1 MKVVAF
7 NGSPRKEGNT
17 ASALAIVL
25 DRLEEAGIETELVH
39 IGKTTVAGCKACFG
53 CVRNRDERCILTEDP
68 VNEWIAKMKE
78 ADGILLGSP
87 VYFAGVAGA
96 MKAFLDRAFFVAG
109 ANGALFRHKVGA
121 AVTAVRRSG
130 GLPTFQGLNHYLQYS
145 EMLIPSSNYWNVGHG
160 MMAGDLAEDG
170 EGVQIMEVLGRNMAW
185 LLRLVEHGREAVPA
199 PAPCKKVL
207 TNFVRS

>member
-7 NGSPRKEGNT
+7 NGSPRKNGNT
-17 ASALAIVL
+17 AASLQLVL
-25 DRLEEAGIETELVH
+25 KQLEEAGIETELVH
-39 IGKTTVAGCKACFG
+39 LGKETIDGCKACFA
-53 CVRNRDERCILTEDP
+53 CVRNRDERCILDKDP
-68 VNEWIAKMKE
+68 VNDWVQKMKE

-87 VYFAGVAGA
+87 VYFAGVSGA

-109 ANGALFRHKVGA
+109 ANGSLFRHKVGA
-121 AVTAVRRSG
+121 AVAAVRRSG

-145 EMLIPSSNYWNVGHG
+145 EMLLPSSNYWNVAHG
-160 MMAGDLAEDG
+160 MMSGDMEKDG

-199 PAPCKKVL
+199 PEATKKVL
-207 TNFVRS
+207 TNFVRP